1 MNITS
6 KEKREIKEIKQLAK
20 ISDPKND
27 KSLWETLITGIV
39 RPPRADYRDTQ
50 LGKIEIT
57 QGQKI
62 SRITKLYLLEF
73 KIKFFMKGKKYNSQ
87 F

>member
-6 KEKREIKEIKQLAK
+6 KEKKEIKEIKQLAK

-50 LGKIEIT
+50 LGKI
-57 QGQKI
+57 
-62 SRITKLYLLEF
+62 
-73 KIKFFMKGKKYNSQ
+73 
-87 F
+87 